1 MRRRGPARAKIV
13 RNIGQGEVDVA
24 PKVAVKREHG
34 ALRERIVDELRADI
48 VEGRLA
54 PGTPL
59 RTEEVMERFGVSNSP
74 LREAFAQLA
83 AEGLIKVY
91 RNRGAFV
98 APLTR
103 DSAADL
109 VRVGALLWETVFR
122 WSIPRLTPGDISSL
136 RRVAGDFDLAQVS
149 GDNVTAL
156 LDAERFQDLVAE
168 HCGSPELLRAVAAG
182 GPRLKRLVR
191 MLSPLEQLDA
201 YSVLHSETLAAAKA
215 ADPDRAAAAVRT
227 FWDHMAAAV
236 DSVPLEEIAP

>member
-1 MRRRGPARAKIV
+1 M
-13 RNIGQGEVDVA
+13 A

-83 AEGLIKVY
+83 AEGLIRVY

-109 VRVGALLWETVFR
+109 VRVAALLWESVFR
-122 WSIPRLTPGDISSL
+122 WSIPRLTPGDVSAM
-136 RRVAGDFDLAQVS
+136 RRVAGDFDLAVVS
-149 GDNVTAL
+149 GDTVTAL
-156 LDAERFQDLVAE
+156 SDADRFQSLVAE
-168 HCGSPELLRAVAAG
+168 HCGSPELLRAVDVG
-182 GPRLKRLVR
+182 GPRLQRLVR
-191 MLSPLEQLDA
+191 MLDGDERLAAHRELHDA
-201 YSVLHSETLAAAKA
+201 TLRAAKA
-215 ADPDRAAAAVRT
+215 ADGQGAADAVRA
-227 FWDHMAAAV
+227 FWDRLALAV
-236 DSVPLEEIAP
+236 DDVQFDEIEPQAR